1 MAPTAKAHGHVGDVY
16 AWHGADTD
24 VNGAIILFGEDDAHI
39 SFTGAGEEADQT
51 VVTVTAKPA
60 LVLHGLADLSPDDP
74 AVQLD
79 GTQSSPPQAD
89 HSQGAAVENL
99 LCDF

>member
-1 MAPTAKAHGHVGDVY
+1 MTSTAKAHGHVGYIY

-24 VNGAIILFGEDDAHI
+24 VNGAIVLLGEDDTHI
-39 SFTGAGEEADQT
+39 SFTGAGKEANQT
-51 VVTVTAKPA
+51 VVAVAAKPA

-74 AVQLD
+74 TVQLD
-79 GTQSSPPQAD
+79 STQSSAPQAD

-99 LCDF
+99 LRDF